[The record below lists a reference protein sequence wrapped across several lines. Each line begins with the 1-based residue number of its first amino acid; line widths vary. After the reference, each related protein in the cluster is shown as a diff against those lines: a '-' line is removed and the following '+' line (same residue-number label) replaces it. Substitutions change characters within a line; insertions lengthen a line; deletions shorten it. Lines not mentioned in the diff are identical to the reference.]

1 MHVYYIQ
8 RGQCV
13 SGSALLKL
21 LQLCCSSVAA
31 PVFNVKSISFR
42 FFFLTFLPKMSTSSM
57 TPFRST
63 SRLRTSSALKQL
75 RSLELLQQLMTRNG
89 FFNNCSS
96 NGNAFAVT
104 TLTSALTGSSTTN
117 NQQPLKLS
125 RLGFVKSW
133 RFLTY
138 TLLPESPTLDT
149 LCVAVALQLPM
160 QSM

>member
-1 MHVYYIQ
+1 
-8 RGQCV
+8 
-13 SGSALLKL
+13 
-21 LQLCCSSVAA
+21 
-31 PVFNVKSISFR
+31 
-42 FFFLTFLPKMSTSSM
+42 LPKMSTSSM

-133 RFLTY
+133 RCLTY

>member
-1 MHVYYIQ
+1 MTPSQLEVMVGDNLPSSLEQIQ
-8 RGQCV
+8 V
-13 SGSALLKL
+13 
-21 LQLCCSSVAA
+21 
-31 PVFNVKSISFR
+31 
-42 FFFLTFLPKMSTSSM
+42 LTFLPKMSTSLM

-63 SRLRTSSALKQL
+63 SSLRTSSVLKEL
-75 RSLELLQQLMTRNG
+75 RSLELLQQLMTRHG

-96 NGNAFAVT
+96 NGNVFDVT
-104 TLTSALTGSSTTN
+104 TLTSSLIGSFTTN

-133 RFLTY
+133 TSLTS

-149 LCVAVALQLPM
+149 LYVAAAFQPVI